1 MGWRTVNETKKPAKR
16 VYPAQER
23 PAKDDGAGFTGF
35 WRRIL
40 DHFNFMQRT
49 ILLALLFLLPAF
61 LRAQSVIGNIQDAG
75 DSSPV
80 KNASVKLVP
89 VNPANP
95 GSQGGTAYAAVSN
108 AGGVFTILN
117 VPAGRYRMSVTSI
130 GYSDISRVITVGDNA
145 TDLGTLRA
153 TRNAKTL
160 QTVVIKDEAPAV
172 KQKNDTMEFGA
183 SQYKVNPDATGEDLI
198 RKMPGI
204 TVDKKSGSVTAMG
217 ETVQKVTVDGRDF
230 FGNDATATLR
240 NLPADVI
247 DKIQV
252 FDKLSDQ
259 AQLTGFDDGNT
270 TKSINIVTK
279 VNMRNGSFGR
289 VFAGYGTDG
298 RYNAGGNVSFFNGD
312 RRISL
317 IGLTNNVNA
326 QNFSSQ
332 DLLGVSG
339 VGNRGGGGNRGGR
352 GGGFGGGNNFTVGQQ
367 DGIAATNSFGV
378 NYSDAWGKKIDVTG
392 SYFFNNSNTSNNQL
406 VNQQNIITADSSN
419 YYNENTYSDAKN
431 YNNRVN
437 FRLTYQVDS
446 STRILATSYLN
457 FQSNN
462 SDNNVMGTN
471 YIDKL
476 YQDEIS
482 ATSNSLTSD
491 QHGNSLDNQLLISHA
506 FHKRGR
512 SLSLGL
518 FNSSSDKLGDNYLNA
533 LNNYV
538 IPAPTTDSVDQ
549 YSNQKTHN
557 NQYSVNLVYTEPL
570 GKKSLLQVNYRPSF
584 QKNTADQE
592 TSNFDD
598 QTAKYSLLDSSLSN
612 KFNNTYNTQTAGV
625 TFRSGDRNNFIS
637 AGLSYQYSDLESEQV
652 YPEASHIRRIYN
664 NILGNAFAR
673 FKFDSKSNLRVIFR
687 STVNAPSVSQLQN
700 VINNSNQ
707 FFYTTGNPDLQ
718 QQYSNSLILRYNYT
732 NTPKARSF
740 FANIF
745 LQTVGNYIA
754 NATYTAA
761 RDSALTSSVILNKG
775 SQISKPVN
783 LNNYFNARSFFT
795 YAMPVRFLKSN
806 LNWNGGVSYA
816 NAPGLLNNVENVSR
830 TVNYNL
836 GAVLS
841 SNISEYVDFTLTYSA
856 NINTVKNTIQ
866 PSLNN
871 NYFMQ
876 TAGVSANLLTKKG
889 TFFNTDLTN
898 EYYNGLAAADNTN
911 YWLWNVA
918 VGQKIFKKQTGEIS
932 LSVFDL
938 LKQNRS
944 ISRNVTSSYIQDVN
958 NQVLQQY
965 FMLTFTYKLKNFGKG
980 KPGNNFDRQRE
991 FRRFGP
997 PGGGGGFP
1005 FGGGGG
1011 PSL

>member
-1 MGWRTVNETKKPAKR
+1 
-16 VYPAQER
+16 
-23 PAKDDGAGFTGF
+23 
-35 WRRIL
+35 
-40 DHFNFMQRT
+40 
-49 ILLALLFLLPAF
+49 
-61 LRAQSVIGNIQDAG
+61 
-75 DSSPV
+75 
-80 KNASVKLVP
+80 NATVKLVSK
-89 VNPANP
+89 V
-95 GSQGGTAYAAVSN
+95 AAGASFSTVSN
-108 AGGVFTILN
+108 GKGTFIIYN
-117 VPAGRYRMSVTSI
+117 VPAGQYSLTVTSI
-130 GYSDISRVITVGDNA
+130 GYNDVHKLVTIGDNA
-145 TDLGTLRA
+145 TDLGVIT
-153 TRNAKTL
+153 TTKNAKTL
-160 QTVVIKDEAPAV
+160 QTVVIKDEAPAI

-183 SQYKVNPDATGEDLI
+183 AQYKVNPDATGEDLI

-204 TVDKKSGSVTAMG
+204 TVDKKSGAVTAMG

-252 FDKLSDQ
+252 FDRLSDQ

-289 VFAGYGTDG
+289 IYAGYGTDG
-298 RYNAGGNVSFFNGD
+298 RYSAGGNVSFFNGD

-317 IGLTNNVNA
+317 IGMANNVNE

-332 DLLGVSG
+332 DLLGVSN
-339 VGNRGGGGNRGGR
+339 VGNRGGGGQRGGR
-352 GGGFGGGNNFTVGQQ
+352 GGNFGGSNFTIGQQ
-367 DGIAATNSFGV
+367 DGIASTNSFGI

-406 VNQQNIITADSSN
+406 VNQQNIITSDSSN

-437 FRLTYQVDS
+437 FRLTYRIDS

-462 SDNNVMGTN
+462 SYNNVNGIN
-471 YIDKL
+471 YVDKAF
-476 YQDEIS
+476 QDEIS
-482 ATSNSLTSD
+482 QTANDLTSD
-491 QHGNSLDNQLLISHA
+491 LHGNSLTNQLLISHA
-506 FHKRGR
+506 FKKRGR
-512 SLSLGL
+512 SLSLGI
-518 FNSSSDKLGDNYLNA
+518 NNTSSDKLGNNFLNA
-533 LNNYV
+533 LNNYF
-538 IPAPTTDSVDQ
+538 IPANSTDTVDQ
-549 YSNQKTHN
+549 HSHQVTHN
-557 NQYSVNLVYTEPL
+557 NQYSFNLVYTEPL
-570 GKKSLLQVNYRPSF
+570 GKKTLLQANFQPSF
-584 QKNTADQE
+584 QVNHADQE
-592 TSNFDD
+592 TFNYDGTTS
-598 QTAKYSLLDSSLSN
+598 KYSLLDSGLSN
-612 KFNNTYNTQTAGV
+612 KFNNTYNTQTTGITV
-625 TFRSGDRNNFIS
+625 RHGDRDNFIS
-637 AGLSYQYSDLESEQV
+637 AGISYQHSELNSSQV
-652 YPEASHIRRIYN
+652 YPDSSHIDRVYD

-687 STVNAPSVSQLQN
+687 SNVSAPSVTQLQN

-707 FFYTTGNPDLQ
+707 FFYSTGNPDLQ
-718 QQYSNSLILRYNYT
+718 QQYNNSLILRYNYT
-732 NTPKARSF
+732 NTPKAKSF

-745 LQTVGNYIA
+745 FQTIGNYIA
-754 NATYTAA
+754 NATYTATQ
-761 RDSALTSSVILNKG
+761 DSALTKTIILNRG

-783 LNNYFNARSFFT
+783 LNGYFNARSFFT
-795 YAMPVRFLKSN
+795 YAMPVKFLKSN
-806 LNWNGGVSYA
+806 LNWNGGISYS
-816 NAPGLLNNVENVSR
+816 NTPGLLNNIENVSK
-830 TVNYNL
+830 TMNYNV

-841 SNISEYVDFTLTYSA
+841 SNISEYIDFTLSYSA

-876 TAGVSANLLTKKG
+876 TAEFSANLLTKKG

-918 VGQKIFKKQTGEIS
+918 IGQKIFKKQTGEIK

-980 KPGNNFDRQRE
+980 KPGNNFGRQRN
-991 FRRFGP
+991 FRQFGP
-997 PGGGGGFP
+997 PGGFP
-1005 FGGGGG
+1005 FGGGGPG
-1011 PSL
+1011 GPDAPSL